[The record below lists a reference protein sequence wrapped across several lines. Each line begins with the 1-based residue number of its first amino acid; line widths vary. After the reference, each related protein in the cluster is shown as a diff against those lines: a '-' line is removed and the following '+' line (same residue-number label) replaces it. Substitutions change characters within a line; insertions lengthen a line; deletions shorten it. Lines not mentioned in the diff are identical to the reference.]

1 MSGAESGTLARPEAV
16 AESARV
22 ADTCA
27 VVVAG
32 GLGLRFGD
40 PKGKQ
45 YVDLCG
51 LPIAS
56 WAILAIDR
64 APSVGHIVV
73 VCSPERE
80 EEMRRDVLGSISL
93 TCEVTIAHAGAT
105 RQDSVRSGLAAV
117 PREYPI
123 VAIHDAARP
132 LVTSET
138 VEAAIAR
145 VRGDETVVGAIC
157 AARMT
162 DTIKLVEDSTIVA
175 TPERGFYWSAQTPQV
190 FRTLDIVRAHALA
203 SRDAVVATD
212 DASLIERTGGRV
224 VCVESPRDNIKVTM
238 PEDLA
243 VARAL
248 MEHRLIEE
256 GCGTDF
262 AQGGDSL

>member
-1 MSGAESGTLARPEAV
+1 MSGAEPETLARPEALGD
-16 AESARV
+16 APRV

-32 GLGLRFGD
+32 GVGMRFGD

-56 WAILAIDR
+56 WAILALDR
-64 APSVGHIVV
+64 APSIGRIVV

-80 EEMRRDVLGSISL
+80 EEMRREVLGSVSL
-93 TCEVTIAHAGAT
+93 TCEVQIAQAGAT
-105 RQDSVRSGLAAV
+105 RQDSVRAGLAAV
-117 PREYPI
+117 PREYPL

-132 LVTSET
+132 LITSDA

-145 VRGDETVVGAIC
+145 VRDDESVVGAIC

-190 FRTLDIVRAHALA
+190 FRTLDIVSAHALA
-203 SRDAVVATD
+203 KRDSVVATD

-224 VCVESPRDNIKVTM
+224 VCVESPRDNIKVTV

-248 MEHRLIEE
+248 MERRLIEE
-256 GCGTDF
+256 GCGVDF
-262 AQGGDSL
+262 ARGGDSL

>member
-32 GLGLRFGD
+32 GHGLRFGD

-138 VEAAIAR
+138 VEA
-145 VRGDETVVGAIC
+145 
-157 AARMT
+157 
-162 DTIKLVEDSTIVA
+162 STIVA

>member
-1 MSGAESGTLARPEAV
+1 M
-16 AESARV
+16 
-22 ADTCA
+22 C
-27 VVVAG
+27 
-32 GLGLRFGD
+32 
-40 PKGKQ
+40 
-45 YVDLCG
+45 
-51 LPIAS
+51 
-56 WAILAIDR
+56 
-64 APSVGHIVV
+64 
-73 VCSPERE
+73 
-80 EEMRRDVLGSISL
+80 RDVLGSVSL

-190 FRTLDIVRAHALA
+190 FRTIDIVRAHALA